1 MRKIQHGERGFRCG
15 LHDHG
20 AAGRQGRA
28 QLAGAHGQGK
38 IPGGDGEAGT
48 HRLVGHHDPA
58 GAGGVVAVVAPDAH
72 GFFGEPAEEFSTVA
86 YFGAAI
92 GQGPA
97 EFQGLQPGQLLPV
110 VENEFESAV
119 QNGAT
124 LPAWGVRPIGAGP
137 DRGGQGPARIGFT
150 RRRHPGEPRA
160 VGGVDDGEGV
170 IGVTRNKFTINEEVG
185 GSGGEQRSDVHGDP

>member
-1 MRKIQHGERGFRCG
+1 M
-15 LHDHG
+15 
-20 AAGRQGRA
+20 
-28 QLAGAHGQGK
+28 
-38 IPGGDGEAGT
+38 
-48 HRLVGHHDPA
+48 GHHDPA
-58 GAGGVVAVVAPDAH
+58 GAGGVVAIVTPDAH
-72 GFFGEPAEEFSTVA
+72 GFFGEPAEKFGTVV
-86 YFGAAI
+86 YFGAAV

-119 QNGAT
+119 QNGAA
-124 LPAWGVRPIGAGP
+124 LPAGGVRPIGAGP

-150 RRRHPGEPRA
+150 RRRHPGEFRA

-170 IGVTRNKFTINEEVG
+170 IGVAGNEFTINEEVG

>member
-1 MRKIQHGERGFRCG
+1 M
-15 LHDHG
+15 
-20 AAGRQGRA
+20 
-28 QLAGAHGQGK
+28 
-38 IPGGDGEAGT
+38 
-48 HRLVGHHDPA
+48 GHHDPA

-72 GFFGEPAEEFSTVA
+72 GFFGEPAEELSTVA

-97 EFQGLQPGQLLPV
+97 EFQGLQPSQLLPV

-119 QNGAT
+119 QNGAA

-185 GSGGEQRSDVHGDP
+185 GSGGEQRSDVHGGP